1 MDATQKQMVIARYGI
16 SAANAEDG
24 EIEYAVEWEADNS
37 IGYPPINHNLKGLTT
52 EQARLQAQLNNE
64 GYEW

>member
-1 MDATQKQMVIARYGI
+1 MNTTQIEMVMAKYGI
-16 SAANAEDG
+16 PADAES

-37 IGYPPINHNLKGLTT
+37 IGYPPINHNRKGLTA

-64 GYEW
+64 GY